1 MSIGLFLSAAP
12 KLPMLALV
20 TPQLWY
26 AVPLVVVVSLVWG
39 ATRHERLREIVSHS
53 IRSLFW
59 VLMFVTIVFGLIY
72 LSGYFTQ

>member
-1 MSIGLFLSAAP
+1 MVGSFFSNLGL
-12 KLPMLALV
+12 LALV

-26 AVPLVVVVSLVWG
+26 AIPLVISISLVWG
-39 ATRHERLREIVSHS
+39 ATRHERLHEIVVHS

-59 VLMFVTIVFGLIY
+59 VLTFMVIVFALIY